1 MSKSFTDTLRY
12 RLLTA
17 AVNMQTAL
25 GKFVLLVF
33 EYARYYCGVY
43 VVIRPCSL

>member
-17 AVNMQTAL
+17 AVNMQSAL
-25 GKFVLLVF
+25 GKFVLFVL
-33 EYARYYCGVY
+33 EY
-43 VVIRPCSL
+43 II